1 MMRQKSFTLMELV
14 IVIAVTG
21 IVAGTIFQILDNGL
35 RAWRIQSSHSE
46 IREDA
51 RWGLNRLIRE
61 IRQASSVTIPSGNSI
76 LFTYDEDRNGIAETF
91 LYDVNGTN
99 LQRTRAGAMS
109 PILSNV
115 VSFNVSGN
123 TPTDRSVTF
132 SLQIQG
138 RENTIHAYQTS
149 AYPRFNQP

>member
-1 MMRQKSFTLMELV
+1 MELV
-14 IVIAVTG
+14 IVIAITG

-51 RWGLNRLIRE
+51 RWVFNRLIRE

-76 LFTYDEDRNGIAETF
+76 SFTYDEDRNGLAETF
-91 LYDVNGTN
+91 LYDVSAGN
-99 LQRTRAGAMS
+99 LQRSRSGVMS

-123 TPTDRSVTF
+123 TPTNRAVTLT
-132 SLQIQG
+132 LQIQG
-138 RENTIHAYQTS
+138 RENTVHNYQTS